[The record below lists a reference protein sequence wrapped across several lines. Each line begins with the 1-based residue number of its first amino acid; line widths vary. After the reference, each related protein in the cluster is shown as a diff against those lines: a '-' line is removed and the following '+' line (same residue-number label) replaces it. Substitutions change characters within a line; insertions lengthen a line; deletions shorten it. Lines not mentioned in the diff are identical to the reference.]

1 MKAYDKMH
9 RNRLNIARSAI
20 ALAVASTLA
29 GPALANP
36 NGATVVSGSATISS
50 AGNTLTI
57 TNTPNAII
65 NWQDF
70 SIGVNETTRFIQ
82 QSATS
87 AVLNRIT
94 GGNPS
99 QILGTLQ
106 SNGRVFLINPAGI
119 MFGKD
124 AVVDVA
130 GLVASTLNITDTD
143 FLAGKHIYNANTVN
157 AGNVT
162 NAGQIRTP
170 SGGFVYLIGTQ
181 VENSGV
187 ITTPSGEA
195 ILAAGHSVDI
205 VDSTDL
211 SQRVTVSAQSQDVN
225 LSQVMTQNGGN
236 IFAVLNTGKIS
247 ANTVTQDATGK
258 IFFKSAGDITTSANS
273 VTEARGS
280 SALNGGS
287 IIAFADDHGTYQGA
301 FDASG
306 KNGGFVETSAGY
318 LDVSGID
325 LNLRALDANGY
336 GGSWLL
342 DPFDFTIGTTE
353 AGLITTQLNAGVS
366 VTIDTNSASS
376 IAGSGTAGQGD
387 ITIESSITGSCS
399 GCANLPTLTLKA
411 AGDIVIADPSG
422 SSVVSIGSRA
432 NHYLNLIMNAGGD
445 ITLGNNLPAQSSV
458 FVSGNVNAT
467 AGGAISLLS
476 SEIITGG
483 TATYQA
489 STFNLNGSYGGQIS
503 STGNISI
510 TTSGAAT
517 INSNNGSSIDTNSNL
532 QMNIGGALSVSGFF
546 SGPAITS
553 DGTTTIKAASLTLN
567 GAQIGDSSNGN
578 ISISTTGNFSATNG
592 AFIQSAGTL
601 SISAGGAALQDSSD
615 IDANDISFIGAS
627 SLTAINGSEIT
638 ADNNL
643 TLGGG
648 VMTFNS
654 GAFISATNN
663 VTITGGSLNLVGV
676 DISGSNI
683 NADLSGGLNMNNGDL
698 DTSTAGN
705 VNVKAASI
713 TEVNNSSING
723 KYVQISSGGNVSLTN
738 SDIVADQEIT
748 MQIGGKLYLNSLSST
763 GGEAH
768 ISTESPNTI
777 ILFFPSL
784 FSGGYVL
791 DGFEGYT
798 ISPLNPSTGFF
809 AGASLLP
816 PAILNQNLLV
826 TYGGGQLGTIV
837 SQTTTNTLATNGTP
851 DAYGPD
857 QSGPAGSTVV
867 IFEPPLGYD
876 PTDDFSEVKECS

>member
-9 RNRLNIARSAI
+9 RNRLNVARSAI

-29 GPALANP
+29 SPAVWANP
-36 NGATVVSGSATISS
+36 TGATVTSGSAVISS
-50 AGNTLTI
+50 SGNTLTI

-82 QSATS
+82 QSASS

-170 SGGFVYLIGTQ
+170 NGGFVYLIGTQ

-195 ILAAGHSVDI
+195 ILAAGHSVEI

-258 IFFKSAGDITTSANS
+258 IYFKSAGDITTSATS

-280 SALNGGS
+280 TTLNGGS
-287 IIAFADDHGTYQGA
+287 IIAFADDHGTYQGV

-318 LDVSGID
+318 LDVSNID
-325 LNLRALDANGY
+325 LNLRALDTNGY

-342 DPFDFTIGTTE
+342 DPFDFTIDTTA
-353 AGLITTQLNAGVS
+353 AGLISTQLDNGVN
-366 VTIDTNSASS
+366 VTIDTSSASS
-376 IAGSGTAGQGD
+376 VAGSGTAGQGD
-387 ITIESSITGSCS
+387 ITITDSIFSNCHCT
-399 GCANLPTLTLKA
+399 NIPTLTFKA
-411 AGDIVIADPSG
+411 ANDILIGPNSG
-422 SSVVSIGSRA
+422 VDIGRGSTF
-432 NHYLNLIMNAGGD
+432 NLVMNAGGD
-445 ITLGNNLPAQSSV
+445 IVVGNLIPSTSSISIDGNLTAI
-458 FVSGNVNAT
+458 
-467 AGGAISLLS
+467 AGGALIVQNTSINS
-476 SEIITGG
+476 GG
-483 TATYQA
+483 TSSYQA
-489 STFNLNGSYGGQIS
+489 NTLSLDGQYGGQIFS
-503 STGNISI
+503 SGNISI
-510 TTSGAAT
+510 TTTGAAM
-517 INSNNGSSIDTNSNL
+517 INSGNGSSIDTNSNL
-532 QMNIGGALSVSGFF
+532 QMNIEGALLLTGSSF
-546 SGPAITS
+546 SPGISS
-553 DGTTTIKAASLTLN
+553 DGTTTIKAASFTVDN
-567 GAQIGDSSNGN
+567 GAMVGDTSNGD
-578 ISISTTGNFSATNG
+578 ISITTTGNFTATNS
-592 AFIQSAGTL
+592 ALLRSAGTV
-601 SISAGGAALQDSSD
+601 SVNAGGATLLDDSE
-615 IDANDISFIGAS
+615 IDANNISLGGAS
-627 SLTAINGSEIT
+627 SLTATNRSEIN
-638 ADNNL
+638 AVNNL
-643 TLGGG
+643 SFSGGAMTLNTS
-648 VMTFNS
+648 TFIAA
-654 GAFISATNN
+654 GNN
-663 VTITGGSLNLVGV
+663 VSISGGSLDLGV
-676 DISGSNI
+676 DIDGSSITAN
-683 NADLSGGLNMNNGDL
+683 LSGALNLDNSEFKANSGNMNI
-698 DTSTAGN
+698 TAGSITAFSTTIQGTN
-705 VNVKAASI
+705 VNV
-713 TEVNNSSING
+713 T
-723 KYVQISSGGNVSLTN
+723 SGGNVTLTASN
-738 SDIVADQEIT
+738 IQADQEIT
-748 MQIGGKLYLNSLSST
+748 MKLGGKLYLNSLSPT
-763 GGEAH
+763 GGESY
-768 ISTESPNTI
+768 IGTQSPNTI

-791 DGFEGYT
+791 DGFTGYT
-798 ISPLNPSTGFF
+798 ISPLNSGTGFF
-809 AGASLLP
+809 AGASLIP

-826 TYGGGQLGTIV
+826 TYGAGQLGTVV

-857 QSGPAGSTVV
+857 QTGPTGSTVV

-876 PTDDFSEVKECS
+876 PTDDFSDVKECS